1 MNYLFEYFSFLFI
14 EYIYIEDVEYNTKI
28 QFNSTFLLGS
38 SDFSGSVNSQFMCC
52 DDRNMQKVVI
62 RGREWHGE
70 REIVQECAFT
80 FTADLYVSETVSTSI
95 QVSFEHVKRVCSA
108 TIIINCVKEHC
119 EHSVRRNNYS
129 LDVNDS
135 R

>member
-1 MNYLFEYFSFLFI
+1 MWNS
-14 EYIYIEDVEYNTKI
+14 KI
-28 QFNSTFLLGS
+28 QFNSIFLLDS

-70 REIVQECAFT
+70 GEIVQECAFT